1 MANKP
6 GINNLFNIFEGI
18 NAFGAGPDAR
28 TKSLLDAE
36 FITPETVKAA
46 NRRSIGTGIVTG
58 LANYLAMPKNKGYG
72 SAVPYLAQSY
82 LQANKAAQAPFQG
95 VADKYLMDEKLKDTK
110 RNQTLRDELLKDP
123 SIANDPLK
131 RAAAIQNPVETF
143 KASQTQ
149 AKAVPY
155 NIQELNSEI
164 AALKQNPKFADL
176 TDVEIRNQAFKN
188 IKLRELP
195 PVPKIESAYD
205 SELGKGLAQ
214 DDKEFVKQSQRL
226 PSQIM
231 KMDETVSIIRNPKTN
246 VGAFADMQTK
256 IDAVKQKF
264 LNVNGGL
271 KESVSATQLLDTL
284 LGSEVFPMIKALG
297 IGARGLDTPAEREF
311 LRQVMTGTIGL
322 NRDTL
327 TKMTMI
333 RRRQF
338 AKMAKDYNQQ
348 LKSGGLDRVKKIR
361 KLLPV
366 DIPTGQNTPRIAE
379 GYDEKLKRKFNIYAD
394 GSSFYLSQDGKVTD
408 SKVTG
413 FNWLDYNY
421 DY

>member
-1 MANKP
+1 M
-6 GINNLFNIFEGI
+6 NLFDYFGDMNV
-18 NAFGAGPDAR
+18 FGAAPDAR
-28 TKSLLDAE
+28 AQSLLDAKL
-36 FITPETVKAA
+36 ITPEAIEAA
-46 NRRSIGTGIVTG
+46 NKRSIGTGIMTG
-58 LANYLAMPKNKGYG
+58 LASYFAQPKTGNYG
-72 SAVPYLAQSY
+72 SALPYIGKAY
-82 LQANKAAQAPFQG
+82 LNANQAAQAPFQG
-95 VADKYLMDEKLKDTK
+95 IADKYMMDEKLKDKK
-110 RNQTLRDELLKDP
+110 RNQDLIDELLLDP

-131 RAAAIQNPVETF
+131 QAAAIQNPVETF
-143 KASQTQ
+143 KAIQTQ

-164 AALKQNPKFADL
+164 AALKQNPEFADL
-176 TDVEIRNQAFKN
+176 TDVQIRNQAFKN
-188 IKLRELP
+188 IQARGLP

-205 SELGKGLAQ
+205 TEIGKGLAQ
-214 DDKEFVKQSQRL
+214 DDREFVKQSQRL

-264 LNVNGGL
+264 LNVDGGL

-366 DIPTGQNTPRIAE
+366 DIPTGQNTPLIAQ
-379 GYDEKLKRKFNIYAD
+379 GNDEKLKRQFNIYAD
-394 GSSFYLSQDGKVTD
+394 GTSYYLDKDGKVTD

-413 FNWLDYNY
+413 FNWLNYNY

>member
-1 MANKP
+1 MAIK
-6 GINNLFNIFEGI
+6 NLFDYFGDI
-18 NAFGAGPDAR
+18 NVFGAAPDAR
-28 TKSLLDAE
+28 TQSLLDSKL
-36 FITPETVKAA
+36 ITPEMVEAA
-46 NRRSIGTGIVTG
+46 NKRSIGTGIVTG
-58 LANYLAMPKNKGYG
+58 LA
-72 SAVPYLAQSY
+72 SYLAQPKNQNFGSALPYIGRSY
-82 LQANKAAQAPFQG
+82 LAANKAAQAPFQG
-95 VADKYLMDEKLKDTK
+95 IADKYLMDEKIKQKKL
-110 RNQTLRDELLKDP
+110 NQDLIDQLLLDP

-131 RAAAIQNPVETF
+131 QLAARQNPVETF
-143 KASQTQ
+143 KAMQTTT
-149 AKAVPY
+149 KAVPY

-164 AALKQNPKFADL
+164 AALKQNPEFADL
-176 TDVEIRNQAFKN
+176 TDVELRNQAFKN
-188 IKLRELP
+188 IKLRGLP
-195 PVPKIESAYD
+195 PVPAVESAYD

-214 DDKEFVKQSQRL
+214 DDRDFVKQSQRL

-231 KMDETVSIIRNPKTN
+231 KMDETVSVIRNPKTN
-246 VGAFADMQTK
+246 VGAFADIQTK

-264 LNVNGGL
+264 LNVDETL
-271 KESVSATQLLDTL
+271 KESVSGTQLLDTL

-338 AKMAKDYNQQ
+338 AQMAKDYNQQ
-348 LKSGGLDRVKKIR
+348 LKSGGLDRVQKIK

-366 DIPTGQNTPRIAE
+366 DIPTGQNTPLIAE
-379 GYDEKLKRKFNIYAD
+379 GHDKKLKRKFNIHAD
-394 GSSFYLSQDGKVTD
+394 GSAFYLNQDGKVTD

-413 FNWLDYNY
+413 FNWLNYNY

>member
-1 MANKP
+1 M
-6 GINNLFNIFEGI
+6 NLFDYFGDMNV
-18 NAFGAGPDAR
+18 FGAAPDAR
-28 TKSLLDAE
+28 AQSLLDAKL
-36 FITPETVKAA
+36 ITPEAIEAA
-46 NRRSIGTGIVTG
+46 NKRSIGTGILTG
-58 LANYLAMPKNKGYG
+58 LASYLAQPKTGNYG
-72 SAVPYLAQSY
+72 SALPYIGKAY
-82 LQANKAAQAPFQG
+82 LNANQAAQVPFQG
-95 VADKYLMDEKLKDTK
+95 IADKYLMDEKLKDK
-110 RNQTLRDELLKDP
+110 KLNEDLIDQLLLDP

-131 RAAAIQNPVETF
+131 RLAARQNPVETF
-143 KASQTQ
+143 KAIQTTN
-149 AKAVPY
+149 KAVPY
-155 NIQELNSEI
+155 NIQELSSEI
-164 AALKQNPKFADL
+164 AALKQNPEFADL

-246 VGAFADMQTK
+246 VGALADMQTK

-264 LNVNGGL
+264 LNVDGRL
-271 KESVSATQLLDTL
+271 KESVSSTQLLDTL

-348 LKSGGLDRVKKIR
+348 LKSGGLDRVQKIR
-361 KLLPV
+361 KLLPI
-366 DIPTGQNTPRIAE
+366 DIPTGQNTPLIAE
-379 GYDEKLKRKFNIYAD
+379 GIDKKLKRKFNIYAD
-394 GSSFYLSQDGKVTD
+394 GSSFYLSKDGKVTD